1 MLSKVRLERHTGVRG
16 SAGDRIRLAEVVQR
30 APQLV
35 GPRLRDYVDEP
46 AGRAAE
52 LCVGAARQHHDLL
65 HGVEIEGERRP
76 LAAALLAEERIVE
89 VGAVDRDVV
98 VNALLPGD
106 RQLVAVGSL
115 DDRHLRGEQ
124 RQVQVV
130 APVVRQTGHRGA
142 RQARRVLRLRGFDY
156 RRRRLDHHR
165 LELHRRE
172 LQCEVDRLAEAQPD
186 ARAAGFAEAHAARG
200 HIVRAERHEGGDE
213 NAPLVRRKLAL
224 EPRLR
229 FAQGDRGS
237 RNRRSRRV
245 GDGAADDTSRGLRL
259 GSEENGERES
269 QYDRPEELAHHASAS
284 DALGEG
290 CSGAASVPRQ
300 LRDRKKGKELVFS
313 MQNAEIARLLGDV
326 ADLLEISAGNP
337 FKVRA
342 YRNAARTVADHPDPV
357 AELVADRE
365 FDLTELPGIGDGIAK
380 EITALVQTGTL
391 PQRQQL
397 VATIPP
403 GLLDLLRIPGLGP
416 KRVKLFH
423 DRLKVNSVADL
434 KDALD
439 QGTIAKLG
447 GFGPKL
453 LEKIREGVA
462 GGAAAAQSRI
472 VLHEAEQYAR
482 AIVEYLKAGAG
493 GGIDAIDVA
502 GSFRRRKETI
512 GDLDIVVS
520 CANAPAVIER
530 FSKFGD
536 VTQVAS
542 QGDTRST
549 VRLSSGLQ
557 VDLRVVEPSC
567 FGAAMQY
574 FTGSQAHNIELRKIA
589 QAKKLKLNEYGVFR
603 GSKCI
608 SGRTEEEV
616 YAALGLDWIPPEM
629 RENRGEI
636 ALAKQ
641 HKLPT
646 LVRLEDIRGDLQ
658 MHTDASDGKATLTE
672 MIEAARSLGYAY
684 IAITDHSPRTSMA
697 GQSPAEIRAQWKEI
711 DRLNKGMRGLRV
723 LKSVEM
729 DILESGKLDL
739 PDKLLAEADY
749 VVATIHY
756 GLKQTERQLTD
767 RLLRAIESPWV
778 DAVGHPTGRIM
789 PSRPS
794 YPLDFDVVAK
804 AAAQAGCLLEI
815 NGSERLDLPDTLAAA
830 AKSHGV
836 RFVLSTDAHNT
847 RELGFMRFAVAV
859 ARRAWLTA
867 VDILNTRPLPEF
879 LKGLRR
885 SRNR

>member
-1 MLSKVRLERHTGVRG
+1 
-16 SAGDRIRLAEVVQR
+16 
-30 APQLV
+30 
-35 GPRLRDYVDEP
+35 
-46 AGRAAE
+46 
-52 LCVGAARQHHDLL
+52 
-65 HGVEIEGERRP
+65 
-76 LAAALLAEERIVE
+76 
-89 VGAVDRDVV
+89 
-98 VNALLPGD
+98 
-106 RQLVAVGSL
+106 
-115 DDRHLRGEQ
+115 
-124 RQVQVV
+124 
-130 APVVRQTGHRGA
+130 
-142 RQARRVLRLRGFDY
+142 
-156 RRRRLDHHR
+156 
-165 LELHRRE
+165 
-172 LQCEVDRLAEAQPD
+172 
-186 ARAAGFAEAHAARG
+186 
-200 HIVRAERHEGGDE
+200 
-213 NAPLVRRKLAL
+213 
-224 EPRLR
+224 
-229 FAQGDRGS
+229 
-237 RNRRSRRV
+237 
-245 GDGAADDTSRGLRL
+245 
-259 GSEENGERES
+259 
-269 QYDRPEELAHHASAS
+269 
-284 DALGEG
+284 
-290 CSGAASVPRQ
+290 
-300 LRDRKKGKELVFS
+300 
-313 MQNAEIARLLGDV
+313 MQNAEIARLLTDV

-342 YRNAARTVADHPDPV
+342 YRNAARTVADHPDPI
-357 AELVADRE
+357 AELVSGGE
-365 FDLTELPGIGDGIAK
+365 FDLTDLPGIGGGIAK
-380 EITALVQTGTL
+380 EITALVKTGTL

-397 VATIPP
+397 VATLPP
-403 GLLDLLRIPGLGP
+403 GLLELLRIPGLGP

-423 DRLKVNSVADL
+423 EQLKVNSIADL
-434 KDALD
+434 KDALEK
-439 QGTIAKLG
+439 GKIAKLP

-453 LEKIREGVA
+453 LEKIREGVSDTA
-462 GGAAAAQSRI
+462 TTAHKRM

-482 AIVEYLKAGAG
+482 AIVEYLTAG
-493 GGIDAIDVA
+493 GGIDEIDVA

-520 CANAPAVIER
+520 CRNPAAVIAR
-530 FSKFGD
+530 FGKFGE
-536 VTQVAS
+536 VTHVAS
-542 QGDTRST
+542 QGETRST
-549 VRLSSGLQ
+549 VLLSSGLQ
-557 VDLRVVEPSC
+557 VDLRVVEPAA

-589 QAKKLKLNEYGVFR
+589 QAKQLKLNEYGVFR

-608 SGRTEEEV
+608 SGRTEHDV

-636 ALAKQ
+636 ALAKE
-641 HKLPT
+641 HKLPKLVT
-646 LVRLEDIRGDLQ
+646 LEEIRGDLQ

-672 MIEAARSLGYAY
+672 MIDAARAFGHAY

-739 PDKLLAEADY
+739 PDDLLAEADY

-767 RLLRAIESPWV
+767 RLLGAIENRLV
-778 DAVGHPTGRIM
+778 DAIGHPTGRIL
-789 PSRPS
+789 PNRPS

-804 AAAQAGCLLEI
+804 AAANAKCLLEI

-867 VDILNTRPLPEF
+867 ADILNTRPLPEF

>member
-1 MLSKVRLERHTGVRG
+1 
-16 SAGDRIRLAEVVQR
+16 
-30 APQLV
+30 
-35 GPRLRDYVDEP
+35 
-46 AGRAAE
+46 
-52 LCVGAARQHHDLL
+52 
-65 HGVEIEGERRP
+65 
-76 LAAALLAEERIVE
+76 
-89 VGAVDRDVV
+89 
-98 VNALLPGD
+98 
-106 RQLVAVGSL
+106 
-115 DDRHLRGEQ
+115 
-124 RQVQVV
+124 
-130 APVVRQTGHRGA
+130 
-142 RQARRVLRLRGFDY
+142 
-156 RRRRLDHHR
+156 
-165 LELHRRE
+165 
-172 LQCEVDRLAEAQPD
+172 
-186 ARAAGFAEAHAARG
+186 
-200 HIVRAERHEGGDE
+200 
-213 NAPLVRRKLAL
+213 
-224 EPRLR
+224 
-229 FAQGDRGS
+229 
-237 RNRRSRRV
+237 
-245 GDGAADDTSRGLRL
+245 
-259 GSEENGERES
+259 
-269 QYDRPEELAHHASAS
+269 
-284 DALGEG
+284 
-290 CSGAASVPRQ
+290 
-300 LRDRKKGKELVFS
+300 

-342 YRNAARTVADHPDPV
+342 YRNAARTVADHPDPI
-357 AELVADRE
+357 AELVSGGD
-365 FDLTELPGIGDGIAK
+365 FDLTDLPGIGDGIAK
-380 EITALVQTGTL
+380 EIKALVETGTL

-397 VATIPP
+397 VATLPP
-403 GLLDLLRIPGLGP
+403 GLLELLRIPGLGP

-423 DRLKVNSVADL
+423 EQLKVNSVADL
-434 KDALD
+434 KAALEK
-439 QGTIAKLG
+439 GKIAKLG

-462 GGAAAAQSRI
+462 GAGTAAQKRM

-482 AIVEYLKAGAG
+482 AIVEYLKAG
-493 GGIDAIDVA
+493 GGIDEIDVA

-512 GDLDIVVS
+512 GDLDIVVT
-520 CANAPAVIER
+520 CAPARAAAVIER
-530 FSKFGD
+530 FSKFVD

-778 DAVGHPTGRIM
+778 DAIGHPTGRIM

-804 AAAQAGCLLEI
+804 AAAKTGCLLEI

-830 AKSHGV
+830 AKSHGG

-847 RELGFMRFAVAV
+847 RELGFMKFAIAV
-859 ARRAWLTA
+859 ARRAGLEA
-867 VDILNTRPLPEF
+867 GDIA
-879 LKGLRR
+879 
-885 SRNR
+885 